1 MWLGK
6 RNELELLLKF
16 PYNEERRERLRLLP
30 RCRWAP
36 EEKAWVFPYTLLHV
50 EKLVLLFN
58 DTRLIVDMDLQDE
71 CHMLKGRDSYSEAA
85 ATSMASNSKKL
96 IFEESHWGAHTRSL
110 LVYSLKI
117 RGYSSRTIR
126 AYCGHL
132 DRFYRFYDQHREI
145 SVRDLVPRYSYHL
158 LNEKL
163 SASYVNQA
171 ISAIKFYLEKVCGL
185 LEENFPYVR
194 PKKEHKLPNVL
205 SQREVLRL
213 LSAVE
218 NKKHR
223 AIFYLIY
230 SSGLRVGEVVRLR
243 KSDIDRGRKTLH
255 IRQGKGKKDR
265 VTVLSELALD
275 VVQQYLIQTKP
286 QSWLFPGQYPGKH
299 LSERTV
305 QKIYEQAVRGSRIEK
320 EVTVHSLRHSF
331 ATHLLEDG
339 IDIRYIQELLG
350 HHNLR
355 TTEIYTH
362 VAVKDVRKI
371 VSPLD
376 RIIDSGSSE

>member
-1 MWLGK
+1 M
-6 RNELELLLKF
+6 
-16 PYNEERRERLRLLP
+16 
-30 RCRWAP
+30 
-36 EEKAWVFPYTLLHV
+36 
-50 EKLVLLFN
+50 
-58 DTRLIVDMDLQDE
+58 
-71 CHMLKGRDSYSEAA
+71 
-85 ATSMASNSKKL
+85 
-96 IFEESHWGAHTRSL
+96 
-110 LVYSLKI
+110 
-117 RGYSSRTIR
+117 
-126 AYCGHL
+126 
-132 DRFYRFYDQHREI
+132 
-145 SVRDLVPRYSYHL
+145 RDLVPRYSYHL

-163 SASYVNQA
+163 SPSYVNQA

-243 KSDIDRGRKTLH
+243 KSDIDRDRKTLH
-255 IRQGKGKKDR
+255 IRQ
-265 VTVLSELALD
+265 
-275 VVQQYLIQTKP
+275 
-286 QSWLFPGQYPGKH
+286 LFPGQYPGKH

-305 QKIYEQAVRGSRIEK
+305 QKIFEQAVRGSRIEK
-320 EVTVHSLRHSF
+320 EVTVHSVRHSF

-362 VAVKDVRKI
+362 VAVKDVRRI

-376 RIIDSGSSE
+376 RIVDSGSSE